1 VDELKKRRFAWG
13 VLLAWLP
20 WVPVLIGAAHA
31 FRGSAGTKA
40 TGLGAIAGGI
50 AEMFVWFGIGA
61 MLVCAVA
68 AMGLLFGSFSK
79 GSGFRGFFTALSIA
93 ASGLLLL
100 LFCLSLWLLWLQNHH
115 NF

>member
-1 VDELKKRRFAWG
+1 VDELKKKRFAWG

-20 WVPVLIGAAHA
+20 WVPVLIGVAHA
-31 FRGSAGTKA
+31 FRGSSETKA
-40 TGLGAIAGGI
+40 TGLGVIAGAI
-50 AEMFVWFGIGA
+50 AEMAIWFGFGA

-68 AMGLLFGSFSK
+68 AMGLLFRSFSP
-79 GSGFRGFFTALSIA
+79 GSGFRGFFTVLSIA

-100 LFCLSLWLLWLQNHH
+100 LFCLSFWLLWFHH

>member
-1 VDELKKRRFAWG
+1 MDELKKKRFAWG

-20 WVPVLIGAAHA
+20 WVPVLIGVAHA
-31 FRGSAGTKA
+31 FRGIAGTKA
-40 TGLGAIAGGI
+40 TGLGVIAVGI
-50 AEMFVWFGIGA
+50 AEIFVWFGFGA

-68 AMGLLFGSFSK
+68 AMGLLFRSFSQ
-79 GSGFRGFFTALSIA
+79 GSGFRGFFTVVSIA

-100 LFCLSLWLLWLQNHH
+100 LLCLFLWLLWFQNHQ